1 MAPTRV
7 AQNQCDLASLPNSRA
22 SPPFKHAQWSADG
35 TCLITASVTSDIQT
49 FVVPA
54 DLLDEDRDEPLALR
68 SYCTI
73 HSPES
78 VNAVVGF
85 PTFHLQDHASALVL
99 SSAREHPIRL
109 NSALSSNLV
118 ASYPLV
124 NEMTEQYIS
133 PHSLAFN
140 ATGTCFVAGSD
151 SAIAVFDV
159 SRPGQE
165 PLTYSKTGPKN
176 SRDSRWNPTTS
187 MRGLVSAL
195 AVEVSSSI
203 LAAGT
208 FTRSVALYSATG
220 QGDCIGAFSVHGNQ
234 ADSAIH
240 GAGITQLHWSQC
252 GRYLII
258 TERKSNGVMVYDI
271 RKTGQLLSWVEGRC
285 ARSNQR
291 LGVDVSSSTSGRHS
305 GSCEVWAGGVDGRA
319 RMWRDPQLQEG
330 ALQPCLEF
338 MAHNDAVTS
347 TIMHRA
353 GGVLT
358 TTSAPD
364 YAGNSKNSNE
374 LDPSLKIWTT

>member
-1 MAPTRV
+1 MPPKCV
-7 AQNQCDLASLPNSRA
+7 AQKQSELRPLLSGSA
-22 SPPFKHAQWSADG
+22 PPFKHGQWSADG
-35 TCLITASVTSDIQT
+35 TCLMAASVTSDIQT

-54 DLLDEDRDEPLALR
+54 DLLDEDRDKRLPLT

-73 HSPES
+73 PSPEP

-85 PTFHLQDHASALVL
+85 PNFHLQDHASALVL

-133 PHSLAFN
+133 PHSLTFN
-140 ATGTCFVAGSD
+140 STGTCFVAGSD

-165 PLTYSKTGPKN
+165 PLAYSKTGPKN

-187 MRGLVSAL
+187 MKGLVSAL
-195 AVEVSSSI
+195 AVELSSSI

-208 FTRSVALYSATG
+208 LTRSVALYSSTG
-220 QGDCIGAFSVHGNQ
+220 QGDCIGAFSVQGNQ

-252 GRYLII
+252 GRYLFI
-258 TERKSNGVMVYDI
+258 TERKSDGVMVYDI
-271 RKTGQLLSWVEGRC
+271 RQTGQLLSWAEGRC

-291 LGVDVSSSTSGRHS
+291 LGVDISSANGRDS
-305 GSCEVWAGGVDGRA
+305 CSCEVWAGGVDGRV
-319 RMWRDPQLQEG
+319 RMWREPHLQEG

-338 MAHNDAVTS
+338 MAHNGTS
-347 TIMHRA
+347 THYI
-353 GGVLT
+353 
-358 TTSAPD
+358 APV
-364 YAGNSKNSNE
+364 
-374 LDPSLKIWTT
+374 